1 MIRKVVGIYFSPT
14 GGTAIMTR
22 RIAEGIAAK
31 LRDCS
36 PEEIAVE
43 YLDLLAAPEDVPVFG
58 DETIAVAGMP
68 VYVGKL
74 PLPAIKAMKKL
85 DGGGAHIV
93 AAASYSGRS
102 YGNALYEL
110 QHTAEE
116 QGFKVIGAGAFLISY
131 RAIRGSQTSAP
142 PAMDVKTLS
151 DFTDA
156 AAAKIMRLHGC
167 EVDGL
172 KIKPAPVEVNGRMP
186 VHKISRISPKAA
198 EAAQKVFDKL
208 SRRHRRS
215 EWFL

>member
-1 MIRKVVGIYFSPT
+1 MIRKVIGIYFSPA

-22 RIAEGIAAK
+22 RLTEGIAEK

-36 PEEIAVE
+36 PEEIRVEYHDLSAVE
-43 YLDLLAAPEDVPVFG
+43 EAPSFDE
-58 DETIAVAGMP
+58 ETIAVAGMP

-74 PLPAIKAMKKL
+74 PLPAVKAMKL
-85 DGGGAHIV
+85 IDGCGAQAV
-93 AAASYSGRS
+93 LAASYGGRS

-110 QHTAEE
+110 QRTVED
-116 QGFKVIGAGAFLISY
+116 QCFRVIGAGAFLMSY
-131 RAIRGSQTSAP
+131 RAIRGSQRSAA
-142 PAMDVKTLS
+142 PAMDIKALS
-151 DFTDA
+151 DYTNA

-167 EVDGL
+167 EVEGL

-198 EAAQKVFDKL
+198 AAAEKL
-208 SRRHRRS
+208 LEKISMRHHRS